1 MTSTSR
7 RCPNGGSLSLLDALG
22 GVTPPPRGLR
32 FRFQV
37 KKGFQVKKV
46 CPAPAK
52 TAGLALSATPD
63 QVVGYVPDRTGA
75 GAATYTFESLD
86 SAEWIL
92 SYSGIY
98 PVRDRATV
106 PHAVDGTTH
115 H

>member
-1 MTSTSR
+1 M
-7 RCPNGGSLSLLDALG
+7 
-22 GVTPPPRGLR
+22 
-32 FRFQV
+32 
-37 KKGFQVKKV
+37 
-46 CPAPAK
+46 
-52 TAGLALSATPD
+52 
-63 QVVGYVPDRTGA
+63 GYVPDRTGA